1 MNISITTSID
11 QPHPNLE
18 ADLNFREAMESINFG
33 VKYFL
38 RGEKS
43 VVFGAIK
50 LILNFVSHDKSS
62 SSTIKQSCSTMYF
75 NAR

>member
-18 ADLNFREAMESINFG
+18 AALNFREAMESINFG

-50 LILNFVSHDKSS
+50 LIL
-62 SSTIKQSCSTMYF
+62 TPIGA
-75 NAR
+75 ARLLLIGT